1 MSVREGEIGDET
13 AHDRAEQE
21 RKLARFIITELIRQS
36 EGVHHAAACTHDVLL
51 AIDRVRDRAARIH
64 AAQIRVPQG
73 LAGLRIK
80 G

>member
-1 MSVREGEIGDET
+1 M
-13 AHDRAEQE
+13 
-21 RKLARFIITELIRQS
+21 RQS
-36 EGVHHAAACTHDVLL
+36 EGVHHAAARAHDVLL
-51 AIDRVRDRAARIH
+51 AIDRVSDRAVRIH